1 MKTKTA
7 LKAGGCQPAPP
18 PCKPQHSSCG
28 GGLDLSVSISIS
40 VGICLGL

>member
-7 LKAGGCQPAPP
+7 LKAGGNS
-18 PCKPQHSSCG
+18 CKPQPSCHPSSCG
-28 GGLDLSVSISIS
+28 GGLDVSVSISVS